1 MDPIKTIK
9 AKQNQSILSSKEID
23 FLVSSY
29 SNNQITDEI
38 MTEFLKAVKDNGMNI
53 DETISLT
60 KTMID
65 SGEKMDFSH
74 LNSYV
79 ADKHSTGGV
88 GDKVSLIL
96 GPLMASLG
104 ITIPMIAGRS
114 LGHTGGT
121 IDKLETIPG
130 FKTDLSIQEF
140 KNCIEKIGLCIMSQT
155 DSICPADKK
164 MYALRDVTNTID
176 SMPLICGSIMS
187 KKIAEGIRGLVLD
200 IKIGN
205 GAFMKNLK
213 DGKDLASKLMKVG
226 GAFNVST
233 DVIFSNMDQP
243 LGRTAGMWCEV
254 NESINAMNSEG
265 AEDLMNVVYNL
276 GTKMLLQAK
285 IVKSAAE
292 ARQIQIENIRNGRA
306 LKKFQ
311 QMVKNQS
318 GQIDLGPK
326 INNPSYSHEVVS
338 EHDGYVSSFDTTA
351 IGWALVELGCGR
363 KKSGDVLDNSAGIE
377 FYAKVGEK
385 VKKGEAI
392 FRCFGSRKSKLKNAV
407 NLIENTFCISD
418 EKVKKPEPIY

>member
-38 MTEFLKAVKDNGMNI
+38 MTEFLKAVKDNGMNM

-254 NESINAMNSEG
+254 NESINAMNGEG

-285 IVKSAAE
+285 IVKSATE
-292 ARQIQIENIRNGRA
+292 ARQIQIENIRNGKA

-318 GQIDLGPK
+318 GQIDLGPN
-326 INNPSYSHEVVS
+326 INNPSYLHEVFS

-385 VKKGEAI
+385 IKKGEAI
-392 FRCFGSRKSKLKNAV
+392 FRCFGSRKAKLKNAV
-407 NLIENTFCISD
+407 NLLENTFCISD

>member
-38 MTEFLKAVKDNGMNI
+38 MTEFLKAVKENGMNM

-74 LNSYV
+74 LKSYV

-205 GAFMKNLK
+205 GAFMRNLK

-226 GAFNVST
+226 SAFNVST
-233 DVIFSNMDQP
+233 DVIYSNMDQP

-285 IVKSAAE
+285 IVKSANE
-292 ARQIQIENIRNGRA
+292 ARKVQIENIRNGKA

-318 GQIDLGPK
+318 GQIDLGPN
-326 INNPSYSHEVVS
+326 INNPSFLHEVIS
-338 EHDGYVSSFDTTA
+338 EHDGYVSAFDTTA

-407 NLIENTFCISD
+407 NLIENTFRISD

>member
-38 MTEFLKAVKDNGMNI
+38 MTEFLKAVKENGMNM

-205 GAFMKNLK
+205 GAFMKNLR
-213 DGKDLASKLMKVG
+213 DGKDLATKLMKVG
-226 GAFNVST
+226 SAFNVST

-254 NESINAMNSEG
+254 NESINAMNGES

-276 GTKMLLQAK
+276 GTKMLLQGK
-285 IVKSAAE
+285 IVKSATE
-292 ARQIQIENIRNGRA
+292 ARQIQIENIRNGKA

-326 INNPSYSHEVVS
+326 INNPAYLNEVVS

-385 VKKGEAI
+385 IKKGEAI

>member
-9 AKQNQSILSSKEID
+9 AKKNQSILSSKEID
-23 FLVSSY
+23 FLVNSY

-38 MTEFLKAVKDNGMNI
+38 MTEFLKAVKDNGMNM

-254 NESINAMNSEG
+254 NESINAMNGEG

-285 IVKSAAE
+285 IVKSATE
-292 ARQIQIENIRNGRA
+292 ARQIQIENIRNGKV

-311 QMVKNQS
+311 EMVKNQY

-385 VKKGEAI
+385 IKKGEAI

>member
-38 MTEFLKAVKDNGMNI
+38 MTEFLKAVKDNGMNM

-254 NESINAMNSEG
+254 NESINAMNGEG

-285 IVKSAAE
+285 IVKSATE
-292 ARQIQIENIRNGRA
+292 ARKVQIENIRNGKA

-326 INNPSYSHEVVS
+326 INNPSFLHEVIS
-338 EHDGYVSSFDTTA
+338 EHDGYVSAFDTTA

-385 VKKGEAI
+385 IKKGEAI

>member
-38 MTEFLKAVKDNGMNI
+38 MTEFLKAVKDNGMNM

-254 NESINAMNSEG
+254 NESINAMNGEG

-285 IVKSAAE
+285 IVKSATE
-292 ARQIQIENIRNGRA
+292 ARQIQIENIRNGKA

-318 GQIDLGPK
+318 GQIDLGPN
-326 INNPSYSHEVVS
+326 INNPSFLHEVVS

-385 VKKGEAI
+385 VKKGQAI

>member
-38 MTEFLKAVKDNGMNI
+38 MTEFLKAVKDNGMNM

-205 GAFMKNLK
+205 GAFMKNLR
-213 DGKDLASKLMKVG
+213 DGKDLATKLMKVG
-226 GAFNVST
+226 SAFNVST
-233 DVIFSNMDQP
+233 DVIYSNMDQP

-254 NESINAMNSEG
+254 NESINAMNGEG

-285 IVKSAAE
+285 IVKSANE
-292 ARQIQIENIRNGRA
+292 ARKVQIENIRNGKA

-318 GQIDLGPK
+318 GQIDLGPN
-326 INNPSYSHEVVS
+326 INNPSFLHEVIS
-338 EHDGYVSSFDTTA
+338 EHDGYVSAFDTTA

-377 FYAKVGEK
+377 FCAKVG
-385 VKKGEAI
+385 
-392 FRCFGSRKSKLKNAV
+392 
-407 NLIENTFCISD
+407 
-418 EKVKKPEPIY
+418 

>member
-38 MTEFLKAVKDNGMNI
+38 MTEFLKAVKDNGMNM

-205 GAFMKNLK
+205 GAFMKNLR

-254 NESINAMNSEG
+254 NESINAMNGEG

-285 IVKSAAE
+285 IVKSATE
-292 ARQIQIENIRNGRA
+292 ARQIQIENIRNGKA

-385 VKKGEAI
+385 IKKGEAI

>member
-1 MDPIKTIK
+1 
-9 AKQNQSILSSKEID
+9 
-23 FLVSSY
+23 
-29 SNNQITDEI
+29 
-38 MTEFLKAVKDNGMNI
+38 
-53 DETISLT
+53 
-60 KTMID
+60 
-65 SGEKMDFSH
+65 
-74 LNSYV
+74 
-79 ADKHSTGGV
+79 
-88 GDKVSLIL
+88 
-96 GPLMASLG
+96 
-104 ITIPMIAGRS
+104 
-114 LGHTGGT
+114 
-121 IDKLETIPG
+121 
-130 FKTDLSIQEF
+130 
-140 KNCIEKIGLCIMSQT
+140 MSQT

-243 LGRTAGMWCEV
+243 LGTTAGMWCEV
-254 NESINAMNSEG
+254 NESINAMNGEG

-285 IVKSAAE
+285 IVKSATE
-292 ARQIQIENIRNGRA
+292 ARQIQIENIRNGKA

-318 GQIDLGPK
+318 GQIDLGPN

-338 EHDGYVSSFDTTA
+338 EHDGCVSSFDTTA

-385 VKKGEAI
+385 IKKGEAI

>member
-1 MDPIKTIK
+1 MDPIKIIK

-38 MTEFLKAVKDNGMNI
+38 MTEFLKAVKDNGMNM

-254 NESINAMNSEG
+254 NESINAMNGEG

-285 IVKSAAE
+285 IVKSATE
-292 ARQIQIENIRNGRA
+292 ARQIQIENIRNGKA

-318 GQIDLGPK
+318 GQINLGPK

-385 VKKGEAI
+385 IKKGEAI

>member
-1 MDPIKTIK
+1 MDPIKIIK

-38 MTEFLKAVKDNGMNI
+38 MTEFLKAVKDNGMNM

-254 NESINAMNSEG
+254 NESINAMNGEG

-285 IVKSAAE
+285 IVKSATE
-292 ARQIQIENIRNGRA
+292 ARQIQIENIRNGKA

-363 KKSGDVLDNSAGIE
+363 KKSGDVLDSSSGIE

-385 VKKGEAI
+385 IEKGEAI

>member
-38 MTEFLKAVKDNGMNI
+38 MTEFLKAVKDNGMNM

-96 GPLMASLG
+96 SPLMASLG

-254 NESINAMNSEG
+254 NESINAMNGEG

-285 IVKSAAE
+285 IVKSATE
-292 ARQIQIENIRNGRA
+292 AHQIQIENIRNGKA

-363 KKSGDVLDNSAGIE
+363 KKSGDVLDSSSGIE

-385 VKKGEAI
+385 IKKGEAI

>member
-38 MTEFLKAVKDNGMNI
+38 MTEFLKAVKDNGMNM

-254 NESINAMNSEG
+254 NESINAMNGEG

-385 VKKGEAI
+385 IKKGEAI

>member
-9 AKQNQSILSSKEID
+9 IKQNQSILSSKEID

-38 MTEFLKAVKDNGMNI
+38 MTEFLKAVKDNGMNM

-243 LGRTAGMWCEV
+243 LGTTAGMWCEV
-254 NESINAMNSEG
+254 NESINAMNGEG

-285 IVKSAAE
+285 IVKSATE
-292 ARQIQIENIRNGRA
+292 ARQIQRENIRNGKA

-318 GQIDLGPK
+318 GQIDLGSN
-326 INNPSYSHEVVS
+326 INNPSFSHEVVS

-385 VKKGEAI
+385 IKKGEAI

>member
-38 MTEFLKAVKDNGMNI
+38 MTEFLKAVKDNGMNM

-254 NESINAMNSEG
+254 NESINAMNGEG

-285 IVKSAAE
+285 IVKSATE
-292 ARQIQIENIRNGRA
+292 ARQIQIENIRNGKA

-318 GQIDLGPK
+318 GQIDLGPN
-326 INNPSYSHEVVS
+326 INNPSYLHEVVS

-385 VKKGEAI
+385 IKKGEAI

>member
-1 MDPIKTIK
+1 MDPKKTIK

-38 MTEFLKAVKDNGMNI
+38 MTEFLKAVKDNGMNM

-96 GPLMASLG
+96 GPLMTSLG

-226 GAFNVST
+226 DAFNVST

-254 NESINAMNSEG
+254 NESINAMNGEG

-285 IVKSAAE
+285 IVKSATE
-292 ARQIQIENIRNGRA
+292 ARQIQIENIRNGKA

-385 VKKGEAI
+385 IKKGEAI

>member
-29 SNNQITDEI
+29 SNNQIADEI
-38 MTEFLKAVKDNGMNI
+38 MTEFLKAVKDNGMNM

-226 GAFNVST
+226 SAFNVST
-233 DVIFSNMDQP
+233 DVIYSNMDQP

-254 NESINAMNSEG
+254 NESINAMNGEG

-285 IVKSAAE
+285 IVKSATE
-292 ARQIQIENIRNGRA
+292 ARQIQIENIRNSKA

-318 GQIDLGPK
+318 GQIDLGSN
-326 INNPSYSHEVVS
+326 INNPSFSHEVVS

-385 VKKGEAI
+385 IKKGEAI

-418 EKVKKPEPIY
+418 EKVKKPESIY

>member
-38 MTEFLKAVKDNGMNI
+38 MTEFLKAVKDNGMNM

-213 DGKDLASKLMKVG
+213 EGKDLASKLIKVG

-254 NESINAMNSEG
+254 NESINAMNGEG

-285 IVKSAAE
+285 IVKSATE
-292 ARQIQIENIRNGRA
+292 ARQIQIENIRNGKA

-311 QMVKNQS
+311 QMIKNQS
-318 GQIDLGPK
+318 GQ
-326 INNPSYSHEVVS
+326 
-338 EHDGYVSSFDTTA
+338 
-351 IGWALVELGCGR
+351 
-363 KKSGDVLDNSAGIE
+363 
-377 FYAKVGEK
+377 
-385 VKKGEAI
+385 
-392 FRCFGSRKSKLKNAV
+392 
-407 NLIENTFCISD
+407 
-418 EKVKKPEPIY
+418 

>member
-38 MTEFLKAVKDNGMNI
+38 MTEFLKAVKDNGMNM

-65 SGEKMDFSH
+65 SGDKMDFSH
-74 LNSYV
+74 LKSYV

-205 GAFMKNLK
+205 GAFMKNLQ

-254 NESINAMNSEG
+254 NESINAMNGEG

-285 IVKSAAE
+285 IVKSATE
-292 ARQIQIENIRNGRA
+292 ARQIQKENIRNGKA
-306 LKKFQ
+306 LKKFH

-326 INNPSYSHEVVS
+326 INNPSYLHEVVS

-385 VKKGEAI
+385 IKKGEAI

-418 EKVKKPEPIY
+418 EKVKKPAPIY

>member
-38 MTEFLKAVKDNGMNI
+38 MTEFLKAVKDNGMNM

-213 DGKDLASKLMKVG
+213 DGKNLASKLMKVG

-254 NESINAMNSEG
+254 NESINAMNGEG

-285 IVKSAAE
+285 IIKSATE
-292 ARQIQIENIRNGRA
+292 ARQIQIENIRNGKA

-385 VKKGEAI
+385 IKKGEAI

>member
-38 MTEFLKAVKDNGMNI
+38 MTEFLKAVKDNGMNM

-155 DSICPADKK
+155 NSICPADKK

-254 NESINAMNSEG
+254 NESINAMNGEG

-285 IVKSAAE
+285 IVKSATE
-292 ARQIQIENIRNGRA
+292 ARQIQIENIRNGKA

-326 INNPSYSHEVVS
+326 INNPSYLNEVVS

-363 KKSGDVLDNSAGIE
+363 KKVE
-377 FYAKVGEK
+377 
-385 VKKGEAI
+385 
-392 FRCFGSRKSKLKNAV
+392 
-407 NLIENTFCISD
+407 TFWITLL
-418 EKVKKPEPIY
+418 E

>member
-38 MTEFLKAVKDNGMNI
+38 MTEFLKAVKDNGMNM

-254 NESINAMNSEG
+254 NESINAMNGEG

-285 IVKSAAE
+285 IVKSATE
-292 ARQIQIENIRNGRA
+292 ARQIQIENIRNGKA

-326 INNPSYSHEVVS
+326 INNPSYSHEVVI
-338 EHDGYVSSFDTTA
+338 EHDGYVSAFDTTA

-363 KKSGDVLDNSAGIE
+363 KKSGDVLDNSSGIE

-385 VKKGEAI
+385 IEKGEAI

>member
-38 MTEFLKAVKDNGMNI
+38 MTEFLKAVKENGMNM

-254 NESINAMNSEG
+254 NESINAMNGEG

-285 IVKSAAE
+285 IVKSANE
-292 ARQIQIENIRNGRA
+292 ARKVQIENIRNGKA

-318 GQIDLGPK
+318 GQIDLGPN
-326 INNPSYSHEVVS
+326 INNPSFLHEVIS
-338 EHDGYVSSFDTTA
+338 EHDGYVSAFDTTA

-385 VKKGEAI
+385 IKKGEAI

>member
-38 MTEFLKAVKDNGMNI
+38 MTEFLKAVKDNGMNM

-254 NESINAMNSEG
+254 NESINAMNGEG

-285 IVKSAAE
+285 IVKSATE
-292 ARQIQIENIRNGRA
+292 ARQIQIENIRNGKA

-311 QMVKNQS
+311 QMVKNQY

-351 IGWALVELGCGR
+351 IGWTLVELGCGR

-385 VKKGEAI
+385 IKKGEAI

>member
-1 MDPIKTIK
+1 MNPINTIK

-23 FLVSSY
+23 FLVNSY
-29 SNNQITDEI
+29 SNNQITNEI
-38 MTEFLKAVKDNGMNI
+38 MTEFLKAVKENGMNM

-254 NESINAMNSEG
+254 NESINAMNGEG

-285 IVKSAAE
+285 IVKSATE
-292 ARQIQIENIRNGRA
+292 ARQIQIENIRNGKA

-318 GQIDLGPK
+318 GQIDLGPN
-326 INNPSYSHEVVS
+326 INNPSYSLEVFS
-338 EHDGYVSSFDTTA
+338 GHDGYVSSFDTTA

-363 KKSGDVLDNSAGIE
+363 KKSGDVLDNSSGIE

-385 VKKGEAI
+385 IKKGEAI

>member
-38 MTEFLKAVKDNGMNI
+38 MTEFLKAVKDNGMNM

-65 SGEKMDFSH
+65 SGDKMDFSH
-74 LNSYV
+74 LKSYV

-205 GAFMKNLK
+205 GAFMKNLQ

-254 NESINAMNSEG
+254 NESINAMNGEG

-285 IVKSAAE
+285 IVKSATE
-292 ARQIQIENIRNGRA
+292 ARQIQKENIRNGKA
-306 LKKFQ
+306 LKKFH

-326 INNPSYSHEVVS
+326 INNPSYLHEVVS

-377 FYAKVGEK
+377 FYAKVGK
-385 VKKGEAI
+385 KINKGEAI
-392 FRCFGSRKSKLKNAV
+392 FRCFGSRKPKLKNAV
-407 NLIENTFCISD
+407 NLIKNTFCISD
-418 EKVKKPEPIY
+418 EKVKKPEPMY

>member
-9 AKQNQSILSSKEID
+9 AKQNQSVLSSKEID
-23 FLVSSY
+23 FLVNSY
-29 SNNQITDEI
+29 SNNQITDEK
-38 MTEFLKAVKDNGMNI
+38 MTEFLKAVKDNGMNM

-254 NESINAMNSEG
+254 NESINAMNGEG

-285 IVKSAAE
+285 IVKSATE
-292 ARQIQIENIRNGRA
+292 ARQIQIENIRNGKA
-306 LKKFQ
+306 LKKFE
-311 QMVKNQS
+311 QMVKNQF
-318 GQIDLGPK
+318 GQIDLGPN

-338 EHDGYVSSFDTTA
+338 EHDGCVSSFDTTA

-385 VKKGEAI
+385 IKKGEAI

>member
-38 MTEFLKAVKDNGMNI
+38 MTEFLKAVKDNGMNM

-254 NESINAMNSEG
+254 NESINAMNGEG

-285 IVKSAAE
+285 IVKSATE
-292 ARQIQIENIRNGRA
+292 ARQIQIENIRNGKA

-338 EHDGYVSSFDTTA
+338 GHDGYVSSFDTTA

-385 VKKGEAI
+385 IKKGEAI

>member
-38 MTEFLKAVKDNGMNI
+38 MTEFLKAVKDNGMNM

-130 FKTDLSIQEF
+130 FKTDLSIKEF

-254 NESINAMNSEG
+254 NESINAMNGEG

-285 IVKSAAE
+285 IVKSATE
-292 ARQIQIENIRNGRA
+292 ARQIQIENIRNGKA

-385 VKKGEAI
+385 IKKGEAI

>member
-38 MTEFLKAVKDNGMNI
+38 MTEFLKAVKDNGMNM

-254 NESINAMNSEG
+254 NESINAMNGES

-285 IVKSAAE
+285 IVKSATE
-292 ARQIQIENIRNGRA
+292 ARQIQIENIRNGKA

-363 KKSGDVLDNSAGIE
+363 KKSGDVLDNSSGIE

-385 VKKGEAI
+385 IEKGEAI

>member
-38 MTEFLKAVKDNGMNI
+38 MTEFLKAVKDNGMNM

-233 DVIFSNMDQP
+233 DVIYSNMDQP

-254 NESINAMNSEG
+254 NESINAMNGEG

-285 IVKSAAE
+285 IVKSATE
-292 ARQIQIENIRNGRA
+292 ARQIQIENIRNGKA

-318 GQIDLGPK
+318 GQIDLGPN
-326 INNPSYSHEVVS
+326 INNPSFLHEVVS
-338 EHDGYVSSFDTTA
+338 EHDGYVSAFDTTA

-385 VKKGEAI
+385 IKKGEAI

>member
-38 MTEFLKAVKDNGMNI
+38 MTEFLKAVKDNGMNM

-96 GPLMASLG
+96 GPLMTSLG

-226 GAFNVST
+226 DAFNVST

-254 NESINAMNSEG
+254 NESINAMNGEG

-285 IVKSAAE
+285 IVKSATE
-292 ARQIQIENIRNGRA
+292 ARQIQIENIRNGKA

-407 NLIENTFCISD
+407 NLLENTFCISD

>member
-38 MTEFLKAVKDNGMNI
+38 MTEFLKAVKDNGMNM

-226 GAFNVST
+226 GAFNIST

-254 NESINAMNSEG
+254 NESINAMNGEG

-285 IVKSAAE
+285 IVKSATE
-292 ARQIQIENIRNGRA
+292 ARQIQIENIRNGKA

-338 EHDGYVSSFDTTA
+338 EHDGYVSSFETTA

-363 KKSGDVLDNSAGIE
+363 KKSGDVLDNSSGIE

-385 VKKGEAI
+385 IEKGEAI

>member
-38 MTEFLKAVKDNGMNI
+38 MTEFLKAVKDNGMNM

-254 NESINAMNSEG
+254 NESINAMNGEG

-285 IVKSAAE
+285 IVKSATE
-292 ARQIQIENIRNGRA
+292 ARQIQIENIRNGKA

-326 INNPSYSHEVVS
+326 INNPSYSHEVFS
-338 EHDGYVSSFDTTA
+338 GHDGYVSSFDTTA

-385 VKKGEAI
+385 IKKGEAI
-392 FRCFGSRKSKLKNAV
+392 FRCFGSRKAKLKNAV
-407 NLIENTFCISD
+407 NLLENTFCISD

>member
-38 MTEFLKAVKDNGMNI
+38 MTEFLKAVKENGMNM

-74 LNSYV
+74 LKSYV

-205 GAFMKNLK
+205 GAFMRNLK

-226 GAFNVST
+226 SAFNVST
-233 DVIFSNMDQP
+233 DVIYSNMDQP

-285 IVKSAAE
+285 IVKSANE
-292 ARQIQIENIRNGRA
+292 ARKVQIENIRNGKA

-318 GQIDLGPK
+318 GQIDLGPN
-326 INNPSYSHEVVS
+326 INNPSFLHEVIS
-338 EHDGYVSSFDTTA
+338 EHDGYVSAFDTTA

-377 FYAKVGEK
+377 FCAKVGEK

-407 NLIENTFCISD
+407 NLIENTFRISD